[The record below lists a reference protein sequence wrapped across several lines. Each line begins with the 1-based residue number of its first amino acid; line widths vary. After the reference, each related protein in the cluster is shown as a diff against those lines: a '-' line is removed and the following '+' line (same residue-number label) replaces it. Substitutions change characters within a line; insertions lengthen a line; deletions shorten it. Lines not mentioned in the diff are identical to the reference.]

1 MLESVKRRGSFHDSC
16 QQGVTVRYFQRTLP
30 ERIGSALGKR
40 QVLGMQE
47 GSVDII
53 LHLKEWD
60 DVNQDHVE

>member
-1 MLESVKRRGSFHDSC
+1 M
-16 QQGVTVRYFQRTLP
+16 TVRCFQRTLP

-53 LHLKEWD
+53 PHLKEWD